1 MALLIPHLDTVY
13 GHAQREL
20 RILELE
26 ETIAKG
32 EWTASDI
39 VDDVL
44 LRACERYSERPTDL
58 SFDIWLIQLLSERLA
73 ELGQDLKPVT
83 LVAPTTA
90 ATGIDSDGDVGD
102 TGDWREVLLEP
113 ESPLSV
119 EELLQ
124 DERHSDFLN
133 ALSADE
139 QQERL
144 TQLLR
149 QLPTHERQALML
161 HIAYGFELEEI
172 ARVLSRTQEEVRAD
186 IQTARRK
193 LQRQIR

>member
-1 MALLIPHLDTVY
+1 VY

-26 ETIAKG
+26 ETIPKG
-32 EWTASDI
+32 DWTASDI

-58 SFDIWLIQLLSERLA
+58 SFDVWLIQLLSERLA

-83 LVAPTTA
+83 LVAATA
-90 ATGIDSDGDVGD
+90 ATTEIDSGGDCGD
-102 TGDWREVLLEP
+102 ADDWREGLLKP

-124 DERHSDFLN
+124 DERHSDFWD

-149 QLPTHERQALML
+149 KLPTHERQALML
-161 HIAYGFELEEI
+161 HVAYGFEPEEI
-172 ARVLSRTQEEVRAD
+172 ARVLGRTQDTVSAD
-186 IQTARRK
+186 IQTAREK